1 MSVFKCLGDRGGV
14 ADVGV
19 AERPERR
26 ARRAEVDAGE
36 DGAVLLAAEDD
47 GLEARRLHQA
57 ARQQADGAGAA
68 GTKPLARGQDDGDG
82 DARSGDIGGCL
93 LQRRRSLAPS
103 SACGRWPLAGDAMT
117 SAYIEAERSWR
128 LAMSI
133 ALAVVI
139 VVVLLILARSVRIAS
154 EWQRAVILRLG
165 RFHKV
170 KGPGI
175 YLVFPVIDAV
185 AQVIDLRIQTT
196 MITAEQAL
204 TRDTVAV
211 GVDAIVFWQ
220 VENAETA
227 AIRIANYRE
236 AIERVAQ
243 TSLRE
248 MIGATDLSK
257 LLSDRKTADE
267 QLRVTIT
274 AKTSTWGVTARSVE
288 IKDVSIPRELQD
300 AMSRQAQAERE
311 KDARVTLASAEKA
324 IAEQILE
331 AAQLYGSDP
340 NALKLRQMNL
350 LYEMN
355 KERGTT
361 VLIPTDMAN
370 SLGTVVA
377 LARAIPPDPA

>member
-1 MSVFKCLGDRGGV
+1 
-14 ADVGV
+14 
-19 AERPERR
+19 
-26 ARRAEVDAGE
+26 
-36 DGAVLLAAEDD
+36 
-47 GLEARRLHQA
+47 
-57 ARQQADGAGAA
+57 
-68 GTKPLARGQDDGDG
+68 
-82 DARSGDIGGCL
+82 
-93 LQRRRSLAPS
+93 
-103 SACGRWPLAGDAMT
+103 
-117 SAYIEAERSWR
+117 
-128 LAMSI
+128 MSI
-133 ALAVVI
+133 ALLVIVVI
-139 VVVLLILARSVRIAS
+139 VLLIILRSLRIAS

-165 RFHKV
+165 RFHKT

-196 MITAEQAL
+196 TITAEQAL

-220 VENAETA
+220 VDNAELA
-227 AIRIANYRE
+227 AINIANYRE

-248 MIGATDLSK
+248 MIGSTDLSR
-257 LLSDRKTADE
+257 LLSDRKAADE
-267 QLRVTIT
+267 QLRQTISE
-274 AKTSTWGVTARSVE
+274 KTTSWGVIARSVE

-311 KDARVTLASAEKA
+311 KDARVTLASAERE
-324 IAEQILE
+324 IAQQVL
-331 AAQLYGSDP
+331 AAAALYSQDP

-355 KERGTT
+355 KERGVT

-370 SLGTVVA
+370 SLGGLVGLTQ
-377 LARAIPPDPA
+377 AIGQPPADDNRPGA

>member
-1 MSVFKCLGDRGGV
+1 
-14 ADVGV
+14 
-19 AERPERR
+19 
-26 ARRAEVDAGE
+26 
-36 DGAVLLAAEDD
+36 
-47 GLEARRLHQA
+47 
-57 ARQQADGAGAA
+57 
-68 GTKPLARGQDDGDG
+68 
-82 DARSGDIGGCL
+82 
-93 LQRRRSLAPS
+93 
-103 SACGRWPLAGDAMT
+103 
-117 SAYIEAERSWR
+117 
-128 LAMSI
+128 MSI
-133 ALAVVI
+133 GIAVVI
-139 VVVLLILARSVRIAS
+139 VVVLLILARAVRIAA

-165 RFHKV
+165 RFHV
-170 KGPGI
+170 VSGPGI
-175 YLVFPVIDAV
+175 YLVFPLIDAV

-220 VENAETA
+220 VADAEAA

-257 LLSDRKTADE
+257 LLSDRKAADE
-267 QLRVTIT
+267 QLRLTISTKT
-274 AKTSTWGVTARSVE
+274 ASWGVTASSVE
-288 IKDVSIPRELQD
+288 IKDVAIPRELQD

-311 KDARVTLASAEKA
+311 KAARVTLASAEQA

-331 AAQLYGSDP
+331 AAKLYGSDP

-355 KERGTT
+355 KDRGTT
-361 VLIPTDMAN
+361 VLIPTDMAT
-370 SLGTVVA
+370 SLGSVVA
-377 LARAIPPDPA
+377 LGRAGLGNSA

>member
-1 MSVFKCLGDRGGV
+1 MN
-14 ADVGV
+14 
-19 AERPERR
+19 
-26 ARRAEVDAGE
+26 
-36 DGAVLLAAEDD
+36 
-47 GLEARRLHQA
+47 
-57 ARQQADGAGAA
+57 
-68 GTKPLARGQDDGDG
+68 
-82 DARSGDIGGCL
+82 I
-93 LQRRRSLAPS
+93 
-103 SACGRWPLAGDAMT
+103 
-117 SAYIEAERSWR
+117 
-128 LAMSI
+128 
-133 ALAVVI
+133 VVI
-139 VVVLLILARSVRIAS
+139 VVIVFVLLVLARSVRIAS

-165 RFHKV
+165 RFHAV
-170 KGPGI
+170 AGPGI
-175 YLVFPVIDAV
+175 YFVFPVIDAV

-220 VENAETA
+220 VENAEAA
-227 AIRIANYRE
+227 AIRIADYRQ

-248 MIGATDLSK
+248 MIGSTELQK

-267 QLRVTIT
+267 LLRAAIT
-274 AKTSTWGVTARSVE
+274 AKTSTWGVTASSVE

-331 AAQLYGSDP
+331 AAKLYGSDP

-377 LARAIPPDPA
+377 LARATSGDAG

>member
-1 MSVFKCLGDRGGV
+1 V
-14 ADVGV
+14 
-19 AERPERR
+19 
-26 ARRAEVDAGE
+26 
-36 DGAVLLAAEDD
+36 
-47 GLEARRLHQA
+47 
-57 ARQQADGAGAA
+57 
-68 GTKPLARGQDDGDG
+68 
-82 DARSGDIGGCL
+82 
-93 LQRRRSLAPS
+93 
-103 SACGRWPLAGDAMT
+103 
-117 SAYIEAERSWR
+117 
-128 LAMSI
+128 SI
-133 ALAVVI
+133 ALVVVI
-139 VVVLLILARSVRIAS
+139 VVVLLILGRSVRIAS

-175 YLVFPVIDAV
+175 YLVFPAIDAV
-185 AQVIDLRIQTT
+185 AQVIDLRIETT
-196 MITAEQAL
+196 TITAEQAL

-227 AIRIANYRE
+227 AIRIANYRQ

-377 LARAIPPDPA
+377 LARATSPDSA

>member
-1 MSVFKCLGDRGGV
+1 MIITL
-14 ADVGV
+14 
-19 AERPERR
+19 
-26 ARRAEVDAGE
+26 
-36 DGAVLLAAEDD
+36 AVL
-47 GLEARRLHQA
+47 G
-57 ARQQADGAGAA
+57 
-68 GTKPLARGQDDGDG
+68 
-82 DARSGDIGGCL
+82 
-93 LQRRRSLAPS
+93 
-103 SACGRWPLAGDAMT
+103 
-117 SAYIEAERSWR
+117 
-128 LAMSI
+128 
-133 ALAVVI
+133 VVI
-139 VVVLLILARSVRIAS
+139 LVILLRSVRIAS

-165 RFHKV
+165 RFHAV
-170 KGPGI
+170 AGPGL
-175 YLVFPVIDAV
+175 YLVLPVIDSV

-196 MITAEQAL
+196 TITAEQAL

-220 VENAETA
+220 VESAEAA

-257 LLSDRKTADE
+257 LLSDRKSADE
-267 QLRVTIT
+267 QLRLTIT
-274 AKTSTWGVTARSVE
+274 GKTGTWGVTARSVE
-288 IKDVSIPRELQD
+288 IKDVMIPRELQD

-311 KDARVTLASAEKA
+311 KDARVTLASAETA

-331 AAQLYGSDP
+331 AARMYGSDP

-361 VLIPTDMAN
+361 VLIPTEMAS
-370 SLGTVVA
+370 SLGAVSVGGIVA
-377 LARAIPPDPA
+377 LNNAAQADSA

>member
-1 MSVFKCLGDRGGV
+1 M
-14 ADVGV
+14 
-19 AERPERR
+19 
-26 ARRAEVDAGE
+26 
-36 DGAVLLAAEDD
+36 
-47 GLEARRLHQA
+47 
-57 ARQQADGAGAA
+57 
-68 GTKPLARGQDDGDG
+68 
-82 DARSGDIGGCL
+82 
-93 LQRRRSLAPS
+93 
-103 SACGRWPLAGDAMT
+103 
-117 SAYIEAERSWR
+117 
-128 LAMSI
+128 
-133 ALAVVI
+133 
-139 VVVLLILARSVRIAS
+139 
-154 EWQRAVILRLG
+154 
-165 RFHKV
+165 
-170 KGPGI
+170 
-175 YLVFPVIDAV
+175 
-185 AQVIDLRIQTT
+185 
-196 MITAEQAL
+196 
-204 TRDTVAV
+204 
-211 GVDAIVFWQ
+211 
-220 VENAETA
+220 
-227 AIRIANYRE
+227 
-236 AIERVAQ
+236 AQ

-331 AAQLYGSDP
+331 AARLYGSDP

-377 LARAIPPDPA
+377 LARATPADSA